1 MARSGIGQLPE
12 IVSFAVF
19 QHLGTI
25 VHYTLLQSTFYTPS
39 FNSIFC
45 ITILY
50 FAGNLQVYQ
59 F

>member
-1 MARSGIGQLPE
+1 MARSGIGQLPG
-12 IVSFAVF
+12 IISSAVF

-25 VHYTLLQSTFYTPS
+25 VHYALCFFLFI
-39 FNSIFC
+39 SIFC

-59 F
+59 V